1 MSGHVSAQGN
11 VAQGRKVLVVDD
23 NEDAARMLA
32 LMLSLEGH
40 EVQTAFGGAEAL
52 AAVETFKP
60 ETVFLDIALP
70 GMDGYEV
77 ARRLRRTPGLVG
89 VTLVAMTGFSADE
102 DLQRARAAG
111 FDHHLV
117 KPADPAEVMKL
128 LQRG

>member
-1 MSGHVSAQGN
+1 MSGQVSA
-11 VAQGRKVLVVDD
+11 AQGRKVLVVDD
-23 NEDAARMLA
+23 NEDAAKMLA

-40 EVQTAFGGAEAL
+40 DVRTAFGGAEAL
-52 AAVETFKP
+52 AAVETFTP
-60 ETVFLDIALP
+60 ETVFLDIGLP

-77 ARRLRRTPGLVG
+77 ARRLRQAPGLSA

-117 KPADPAEVMKL
+117 KPADPTEVTRL
-128 LQRG
+128 LRPG